1 MPRDLQVLVFAG
13 IKKSVVA
20 LDADSGAEVWRTVLR
35 SADFV
40 SVLWDGKALFA
51 TNSGEIWRLDPT
63 TGAVMWHNEMTGL
76 GRGLV
81 SLASSRHPNAA
92 DEALAEEKRR
102 RDAARAAA
110 AAG

>member
-20 LDADSGAEVWRTVLR
+20 LDADSGAELWRTDLR

-51 TNSGEIWRLDPT
+51 TNAGEIWRLDPT
-63 TGAVMWHNEMTGL
+63 NGGVMWHNEMSGL

-81 SLASSRHPNAA
+81 SLASSRHPNAS
-92 DEALAEEKRR
+92 DELLAAEKRR
-102 RDAARAAA
+102 RDAAQAA